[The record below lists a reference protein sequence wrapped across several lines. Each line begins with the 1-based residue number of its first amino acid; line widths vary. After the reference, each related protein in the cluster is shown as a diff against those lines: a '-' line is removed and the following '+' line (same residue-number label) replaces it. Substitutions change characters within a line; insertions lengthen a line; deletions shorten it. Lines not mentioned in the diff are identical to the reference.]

1 MREQEV
7 KPGIAVVLLP
17 GDVGP
22 GYDQLQQPAIPGSQC
37 L

>member
-1 MREQEV
+1 MWEQEV

-22 GYDQLQQPAIPGSQC
+22 GYDQLQPAIPGSQC